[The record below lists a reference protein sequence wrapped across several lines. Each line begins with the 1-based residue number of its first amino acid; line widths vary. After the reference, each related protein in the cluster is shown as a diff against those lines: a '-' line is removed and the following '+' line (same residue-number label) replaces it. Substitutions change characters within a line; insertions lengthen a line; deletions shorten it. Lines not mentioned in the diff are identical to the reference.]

1 MLSENAV
8 NLENTIIA
16 AFYTRQG
23 VPTEEEVQTLAE
35 SFRKI
40 PLFAVDDKE
49 FEIVL
54 QRIHA
59 RLQISM
65 DIGTA
70 ITEEYQPWLPGRKP
84 EIDPY
89 YWDRFYAYLKLEG
102 WSPPVVNTLDQ
113 VTDDILGLLGDPAR
127 SGAWERRGLVM
138 GDVQSG
144 KTATYTALTC
154 KAADAGYRLIIL
166 LTGTLENLRRQT
178 QERLD
183 AGFVGLD
190 SSGWLVARERRTS
203 EVGVGKINPSRM
215 GVVFT
220 SRTRDFNTNLV
231 NQLNLRIRDMKEP
244 ILLVVKK
251 HKRILENLENWL
263 RAYNVGPSGSIDT
276 PMLLIDD
283 EADNASVNTNSEA
296 QNPTAINERIRALL
310 RLFTRN
316 NYIGFTA
323 TPFANIFID
332 PDTADEMRGNDLFP
346 RDFIYAL
353 EAPTNYV
360 GAQAIFGDA
369 PQFNHLREIED
380 AESVFPASHRS
391 TSRIDGLP
399 TSLYEALR
407 TFILSNAIRDLRGE
421 GSSHRSMLVNVSR
434 FTNVQDQVAQL
445 LDLELRQI
453 QQDIRNYS
461 RLPVNEALRNQ
472 NILQLRQTWEQEFA
486 DAGQEW
492 QEVQPAL
499 VGAALPI
506 VVRSVN
512 QRTGAASLDFA
523 SNRQSGLRIVAV
535 GGNSLSRGLTLEGL
549 CTSYFFR
556 NTQMYDTLLQ
566 MGRWFGY
573 RLGYED
579 LCRVWLTD
587 EAIHWYAHIANA
599 TEELRKEIRRMQ
611 ATGLTP
617 KDFGL
622 RVRAHPDSLIV
633 TARNKM
639 RTARE
644 MERIISVSGEG
655 LETPQLRRDED
666 TILANALAVEE
677 FIKRLTNAGIQ
688 QEESEWGSTIWRNV
702 PKSHISFMLKRFVS
716 HPLDFVFQQ
725 DFLAKFLEDTNEPC
739 LETWDVALPN
749 GSEDETEFA
758 GIQYKPQKRKVTI
771 NAATRSI
778 LVSGSSRRV
787 GSRGVERE
795 GRSVNEVRE
804 IEKEYRDENG
814 RKSISDKEY
823 RLGRKRPLLLLHLTS
838 PYIKE
843 TNPTIKEI
851 YLDTYGK
858 PLVALGLS
866 FPKFDDSQVAKRV
879 RYKINLV
886 DFRNIFDIEADDE
899 PEVEDDNL

>member
-1 MLSENAV
+1 MLSENAM
-8 NLENTIIA
+8 NLENALIA
-16 AFYTRQG
+16 TLSRQG
-23 VPTEEEVQTLAE
+23 VPTEDEVRDLAG
-35 SFRKI
+35 RLRGI
-40 PLFAVDDKE
+40 PIYAVDDNE
-49 FEIVL
+49 LGEVL
-54 QRIHA
+54 RRIHA
-59 RLQISM
+59 RLQIDM
-65 DIGTA
+65 DTGTA
-70 ITEEYQPWLPGRKP
+70 IAEEYQPWLSGKKP
-84 EIDPY
+84 EIVPY
-89 YWDRFYAYLKLEG
+89 YWERFDLYLKREN
-102 WSPPVVNTLDQ
+102 WPPRVVAKLDQ
-113 VTDDILGLLGDPAR
+113 VTDDILGLLGNPER
-127 SGAWERRGLVM
+127 SGIWERRGLVM

-190 SSGWLVARERRTS
+190 SSGWLARERKKS
-203 EVGVGKINPSRM
+203 EVGVGEIDGRRM
-215 GVVFT
+215 AVVFT

-231 NQLNLRIRDMKEP
+231 NQLNLRIHDMKEP

-263 RAYNVGPSGSIDT
+263 RAYNASHSGVIDT

-296 QNPTAINERIRALL
+296 QDPTAINERIRALL
-310 RLFTRN
+310 GLFTKK

-332 PDTADEMRGNDLFP
+332 PDTVDEMRGNDLFP

-353 EAPTNYV
+353 ESPTNYV

-369 PQFNHLREIED
+369 PKFDYLREIED
-380 AESVFPASHRS
+380 AEPFFPRSHNS
-391 TSRIDGLP
+391 SYTVDELP
-399 TSLYEALR
+399 VSLYEALR
-407 TFILSNAIRDLRGE
+407 TFILSNAIRDLRDE
-421 GSSHRSMLVNVSR
+421 GNTHRSMLVNVSR
-434 FTNVQDQVAQL
+434 FTNVQDQVTQL
-445 LDLELRQI
+445 LDQEIRQI

-461 RLPVNEALRNQ
+461 RLSMDEALRNRR
-472 NILQLRQTWEQEFA
+472 ILMLRQTWEREFV
-486 DAGQEW
+486 DAGPDW
-492 QEVQPAL
+492 QDAQQAL
-499 VGAALPI
+499 LGAALPI
-506 VVRSVN
+506 VVKSVN

-523 SNRQSGLRIVAV
+523 ANRQTGLRVVAV

-549 CTSYFFR
+549 CASYFFR

-573 RLGYED
+573 RDGYDD

-599 TEELRKEIRRMQ
+599 ADELREEIRRMQ
-611 ATGLTP
+611 GANLTP

-622 RVRAHPDSLIV
+622 RVRSHPDSLLV

-644 MERIISVSGEG
+644 FERVISVSGEG
-655 LETPQLRRDED
+655 LETPQLRSDRD
-666 TILANALAVEE
+666 TILANALAVEN
-677 FIKRLTNAGIQ
+677 FIQELTNAGIQ
-688 QEESEWGSTIWRNV
+688 KEVSEWGNTIWRNV
-702 PKSHISFMLKRFVS
+702 PKKHIAFMLRRFVS

-725 DFLAKFLEDTNEPC
+725 DFLAAFLENTDEPC
-739 LETWDVALPN
+739 LETWDVALPD

-758 GIQYKPQKRKVTI
+758 GISYKPQKRKVTI
-771 NAATRSI
+771 NAAIKSI

-795 GRSVNEVRE
+795 GRSVDEVRE
-804 IEKEYRDENG
+804 IEREFRDKHG
-814 RKSISDKEY
+814 KKSISDKEY
-823 RLGRKRPLLLLHLTS
+823 RSGRKRPLLLLHLTS

-843 TNPTIKEI
+843 TIPNVKETS
-851 YLDTYGK
+851 LDTYGK

-866 FPKFDDSQVAKRV
+866 FPKFNDSQVAKRV
-879 RYKINLV
+879 QYKINLV
-886 DFRNIFDIEADDE
+886 DFRNMFAMELDDE
-899 PEVEDDNL
+899 PEVDDDSL